1 MNIDIAKKILCI
13 GLSSVFCI
21 VGAFARTV
29 TDNKVSGFRPRR
41 IAFGKHAFRF
51 DEHRRFGREGKKQPG
66 TGTDPVAHRSRRQPY
81 AQRGDQLPAVTV
93 TIIVCETG
101 IPRNGICRFTAQ
113 AV

>member
-13 GLSSVFCI
+13 GLSCCVLHCRGLCPDCNGQQGF
-21 VGAFARTV
+21 
-29 TDNKVSGFRPRR
+29 GFRPRR

-81 AQRGDQLPAVTV
+81 AR
-93 TIIVCETG
+93 EK
-101 IPRNGICRFTAQ
+101 
-113 AV
+113 